1 MFFTPKGGDF
11 SECYTTREASDTL
24 SRLRPQCA
32 TQIFH
37 KGVLKIGHSS
47 SLKSINNEISLL
59 KNHQLEASSSQTLW
73 SKDISVKFE
82 FPAVFLLSL
91 KSLSLVYRA
100 IGVKTKIFMITSDIF
115 FIQKIISPK
124 PKKLSTTNK
133 Y

>member
-1 MFFTPKGGDF
+1 MLYHPRGFRYPI
-11 SECYTTREASDTL
+11 AA
-24 SRLRPQCA
+24 PA

-82 FPAVFLLSL
+82 FPAVSFLN
-91 KSLSLVYRA
+91 
-100 IGVKTKIFMITSDIF
+100 
-115 FIQKIISPK
+115 QH
-124 PKKLSTTNK
+124 STANP
-133 Y
+133 